1 MTDQGVRR
9 DRTLDGAAAPSDPA
23 RFGEWVSP
31 CVPAMGRLAT
41 RLAPAADRDDIVQE
55 ALTRAWIK
63 RQQFDPRRGTRL
75 GWLLAITADQA
86 RKALRRSRPLWRLVD
101 RATAPA
107 LSDDRLDLEAAVRR
121 LPARQRLAVDCHYFV
136 GLSVA
141 ETASVMGCAE
151 GTVKSTLSDAR
162 NRLRNLIED

>member
-55 ALTRAWIK
+55 ALTRAWVK
-63 RQQFDPRRGTRL
+63 RQTVRSATRYATWLVVGDHSRSSQEGVAAISAPLAARGSSDSA
-75 GWLLAITADQA
+75 GAI
-86 RKALRRSRPLWRLVD
+86 
-101 RATAPA
+101 
-107 LSDDRLDLEAAVRR
+107 
-121 LPARQRLAVDCHYFV
+121 
-136 GLSVA
+136 
-141 ETASVMGCAE
+141 
-151 GTVKSTLSDAR
+151 
-162 NRLRNLIED
+162 